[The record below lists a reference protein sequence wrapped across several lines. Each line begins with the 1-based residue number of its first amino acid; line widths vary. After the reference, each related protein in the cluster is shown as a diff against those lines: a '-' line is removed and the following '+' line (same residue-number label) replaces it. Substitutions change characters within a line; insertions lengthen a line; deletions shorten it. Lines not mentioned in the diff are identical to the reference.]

1 MTEAGIGMEPAEIVV
16 SAALDEIGKARKEE
30 GLPLQE
36 LIDRGRKIRGDLAE
50 EEYGISDD
58 EPE

>member
-1 MTEAGIGMEPAEIVV
+1 MTEAGIVMEPAEIVV

-36 LIDRGRKIRGDLAE
+36 LIDRRRKIRGDLVE
-50 EEYGISDD
+50 EEYGIPDD
-58 EPE
+58 QPE